1 MKAGQLCVKIAGRDA
16 GKECVVVEVLD
27 DNFVLID
34 GNTRRRKC
42 NVDHLEI
49 IGELKIK
56 AKAGHDEVIEAMKKA
71 GIAIVKK
78 GTSRVKKDK
87 VEVKKV
93 KKNERRPAK

>member
-16 GKECVVVEVLD
+16 GNECVVVEVLD

-42 NVDHLEI
+42 NVDHLEP

-56 AKAGHDEVIEAMKKA
+56 SKAGHDEVIEAMKKA
-71 GIAIVKK
+71 GIEIVKK
-78 GTSRVKKDK
+78 GATRKKAEKK
-87 VEVKKV
+87 VEAK
-93 KKNERRPAK
+93 KKNERRSAK

>member
-16 GKECVVVEVLD
+16 GRECVIVEVLD

-42 NVDHLEI
+42 NVDHLEP

-56 AKAGHDEVIEAMKKA
+56 SKASHDEVIEAMKKQ
-71 GIAIVKK
+71 GIKIIKK
-78 GTSRVKKDK
+78 GASRKKAEK
-87 VEVKKV
+87 KSEVKK
-93 KKNERRPAK
+93 KDERRSAK